1 MIQTKPSYH
10 IKRRI
15 TALRVICVL
24 VITSVA
30 ISVSQAQ
37 QQIPPEVIA
46 QFQALSPA
54 EQLALAEQLGVDFEQ
69 LGLGGAGISTS
80 TLGQPQDPLQPFSST
95 MDDTLARFLQAQ
107 EELLEEEEESGE
119 PRRYGL
125 DLFDADI
132 TTFTPVDDAL
142 VPDEYKLGPGD
153 ELNIQLFGKENDQY
167 SLVVTREGEVNFPR
181 FGPISV
187 AGLSFEDTEAL
198 IQRRVEEQL
207 IGVEAVVSLG
217 RLRAISVFMAGEVAR
232 PGSYAVSALATVTQ
246 ALFVAGGVSEIGSLR
261 NIEVKRSGE
270 TVGSFDLYDLL
281 IRGDV
286 SGDIRLRSGDV
297 IFVPPYSG
305 IAEVA
310 GAVRRPLLYEVR
322 ETETI
327 NDLISMAG
335 GFNNTAYI
343 SSVILER
350 NSAGAQLSELRNLDL
365 SNAQDLAMLITDGDL
380 IRVPESAEFYG
391 NQITIE
397 GAVVRPGS
405 YAWYEGIRVSDLL
418 RSIDVDLLQEADLN
432 YSLIVRQKNALRDI
446 EVQHFGLS
454 DALQNKG
461 STKDPLLNRQDKILV
476 FGLADEEL
484 LQEEIEEE
492 AAAEEEAEAE
502 AEAEQRNLALLLG
515 IDTEEDE
522 EEEEEPTFRRQE
534 LLEPVLAKLRIQARE
549 GQPVQIVSVSGAVK
563 VAGDYPL
570 KQGDRLFDLVRAAG
584 GLNDSAYLTAAE
596 LRRVS
601 EFSGE
606 VKSEFN
612 EVSITEFG
620 EDTSV
625 ENFELQSRD
634 HLTIRE
640 IPDWSPQNSI
650 TISGEVRFPGTYL
663 FGNGETLG
671 DVLQRAGG
679 LTEDGFAAGAQFTR
693 EIIRER
699 EVAQARAYAREIETS
714 YASATLTREE
724 LQSSFPEIQQISE
737 RLEEYEGLGR
747 MIIDLEAVLM
757 GDTQSDVAL
766 LHGDELYIPQN
777 SDSVAVIGEV
787 QRASTHGYQ
796 SNFDLYDYLELS
808 AGSTRRADKDNI
820 YIVKANGSVVY
831 PEKTRLLAFSARNS
845 RIRPGDTIVVPINT
859 EYRDRFNFWTSV
871 TQILFQSGIAV
882 ATVLAI

>member
-1 MIQTKPSYH
+1 MRFLLEMNRFSQRWCHSKSTKARWRAFCMLIGILAFGQS
-10 IKRRI
+10 
-15 TALRVICVL
+15 AL
-24 VITSVA
+24 A
-30 ISVSQAQ
+30 
-37 QQIPPEVIA
+37 QQIPPELLS
-46 QFQALSPA
+46 QFQGLSPA
-54 EQLALAEQLGVDFEQ
+54 EQQALAARFGVNLDDI
-69 LGLGGAGISTS
+69 LTGGASTLPS
-80 TLGQPQDPLQPFSST
+80 TLGQPTDPLQPFSET
-95 MDDTLARFLQAQ
+95 TLPPDFSRF
-107 EELLEEEEESGE
+107 LEEEEVEEEE
-119 PRRYGL
+119 PEEPQRYGM
-125 DLFDADI
+125 DLFNAEI
-132 TTFTPVDDAL
+132 STFMPVDDAL

-153 ELNIQLFGKENDQY
+153 TLNIQLFGKENEQY
-167 SLVVTREGEVNFPR
+167 SLVVTREGEINFPR

-187 AGLSFEDTEAL
+187 AGLSFEDAEAL

-217 RLRAISVFMAGEVAR
+217 RLRAISIFMAGEVAR

-246 ALFVAGGVSEIGSLR
+246 ALFVAGGVSDIGSLR

-286 SGDIRLRSGDV
+286 SGDIRLQSGDV
-297 IFVPPYSG
+297 VFVPPYSG
-305 IAEVA
+305 IAEVS

-322 ETETI
+322 ETETV

-335 GFNNTAYI
+335 GFNNTAHI
-343 SSVILER
+343 SSVVLER
-350 NSAGAQLSELRNLDL
+350 NSASAQLSELRNLDL
-365 SNAQDLAMLITDGDL
+365 SFAQDMAILVMDGDL
-380 IRVPESAEFYG
+380 LRVPHSADYYG

-397 GAVVRPGS
+397 GAVVRPGN
-405 YAWYEGIRVSDLL
+405 YAWYEGIRVSDLI
-418 RSIDVDLLQEADLN
+418 RTIEADLLQEADLN

-446 EVQHFGLS
+446 EVQQFGLGE
-454 DALQNKG
+454 AIQNKG
-461 STKDPLLNRQDKILV
+461 SDKDPLLNRQDQILV

-484 LQEEIEEE
+484 LLDEM
-492 AAAEEEAEAE
+492 EEEAEAE
-502 AEAEQRNLALLLG
+502 AAEQARQQQLLFG
-515 IDTEEDE
+515 FVEPE
-522 EEEEEPTFRRQE
+522 EEEEPEEPTFRRQE

-549 GQPVQIVSVSGAVK
+549 GEPVQIVSISGAVK
-563 VAGDYPL
+563 VEGDYPL
-570 KQGDRLFDLVRAAG
+570 KQGDRLFDLIRAAG
-584 GLNDSAYLTAAE
+584 GLNDSAYLTGAE

-601 EFSGE
+601 EYEGE

-612 EVSITEFG
+612 EASITAFG
-620 EDTSV
+620 EDASN

-634 HLTIRE
+634 HLTVRE
-640 IPDWSPQNSI
+640 IPDWSPQNSVRI
-650 TISGEVRFPGTYL
+650 TGEVRFPGTYL
-663 FGNGETLG
+663 FGKGETLG
-671 DVLQRAGG
+671 DVLKRAGG

-699 EVAQARAYAREIETS
+699 EVEQARFYAREIETS

-737 RLEEYEGLGR
+737 ALQEYEGLGR

-757 GDTQSDVAL
+757 GGTSSDVAL
-766 LHGDELYIPQN
+766 LDGDELYVPQN

-787 QRASTHGYQ
+787 QRSSTHGYQ
-796 SNFDLYDYLELS
+796 SNFDLSDYLELS
-808 AGSTRRADKDNI
+808 AGTTKRADTGRI

-831 PEKTRLLAFSARNS
+831 PDKTRLLAFTPRNS
-845 RIRPGDTIVVPINT
+845 RIQPGDTIVVPINT

>member
-107 EELLEEEEESGE
+107 EELLEEEEESDE

-492 AAAEEEAEAE
+492 AAAEEAEAE
-502 AEAEQRNLALLLG
+502 AEACLLY
-515 IDTEEDE
+515 TS
-522 EEEEEPTFRRQE
+522 PSPR
-534 LLEPVLAKLRIQARE
+534 
-549 GQPVQIVSVSGAVK
+549 
-563 VAGDYPL
+563 
-570 KQGDRLFDLVRAAG
+570 
-584 GLNDSAYLTAAE
+584 DS
-596 LRRVS
+596 
-601 EFSGE
+601 
-606 VKSEFN
+606 
-612 EVSITEFG
+612 
-620 EDTSV
+620 
-625 ENFELQSRD
+625 
-634 HLTIRE
+634 
-640 IPDWSPQNSI
+640 
-650 TISGEVRFPGTYL
+650 
-663 FGNGETLG
+663 
-671 DVLQRAGG
+671 
-679 LTEDGFAAGAQFTR
+679 
-693 EIIRER
+693 
-699 EVAQARAYAREIETS
+699 
-714 YASATLTREE
+714 
-724 LQSSFPEIQQISE
+724 
-737 RLEEYEGLGR
+737 
-747 MIIDLEAVLM
+747 
-757 GDTQSDVAL
+757 
-766 LHGDELYIPQN
+766 
-777 SDSVAVIGEV
+777 
-787 QRASTHGYQ
+787 
-796 SNFDLYDYLELS
+796 
-808 AGSTRRADKDNI
+808 
-820 YIVKANGSVVY
+820 
-831 PEKTRLLAFSARNS
+831 
-845 RIRPGDTIVVPINT
+845 
-859 EYRDRFNFWTSV
+859 
-871 TQILFQSGIAV
+871 
-882 ATVLAI
+882 